1 MSAVT
6 GVSMSYGDYTFK
18 PVPMVTINKETFKT
32 NGNVIGGGY
41 NVSLN
46 GILIPYTTG
55 VDKGGVGVFKA
66 RDDLAAALTQDYS
79 CFTAYFTGENCGDII
94 LKGRPRVDSLSF
106 DSSSD
111 NNSLTMPY
119 SIDLRFDGS
128 ALAGI
133 EDYVERGLNL
143 ESLSTNYNVSY
154 LNKPYGFSVASGGGD
169 AGSWSGVDMQHG
181 MTQVERTISAKGIPV
196 GTGNAI
202 IQSEVPGSGC
212 EYGTGLAGGGGG
224 PGSTGMG
231 AVSGIRVDPLRYA
244 TDYIVS
250 VIAKSGYAGCY
261 YDAGGK
267 AWTYPEHGAR
277 SEIFDAGSARSVSS
291 HNCGAGTIHPNT
303 FLVDRTVSADEF
315 EGSMTL
321 TDTFIVLATTG
332 TSFSK
337 HYAAWDVWSANVDTD
352 SSQDGLARIS
362 VQGSIQGYPNYKF
375 DSFMLEDGES
385 AFNQAAGYFGMVDG
399 SGELGGAYQRAK
411 SFWYN
416 DAEGYSKN
424 QLSETADIQG
434 PTARALPLNQTM
446 VLNPEPIS
454 RSFGYNVTEGTIEY
468 TFAFDTRPLACLTG
482 GNILSEQI
490 SISRNR
496 PIPVHAALTV
506 LGRSNG
512 PILQDIGT
520 QTAYTADLSIEA
532 VLPPPG
538 ACTGPLWFQG
548 SPDYD
553 VIVNQTD
560 NHIATGEGKNAYFK
574 TADNESFDVKTGRY
588 TRSVSW
594 IYTRCPDVV

>member
-1 MSAVT
+1 MSAVS

-55 VDKGGVGVFKA
+55 SDKGGIGVFQA
-66 RDDLAAALTQDYS
+66 RDQLTSALTQDYS
-79 CFTAYFTGENCGDII
+79 CFTAYFSGEGCGDII

-119 SIDLRFDGS
+119 SVDLRFDGS

-154 LNKPYGFSVASGGGD
+154 LNKPYGFSLASGGGD
-169 AGSWSGVDMQHG
+169 LGAWSGINSQGGMQ
-181 MTQVERTISAKGIPV
+181 QVERTITAKGIPI
-196 GTGNAI
+196 GTGNDI
-202 IQSEVPGSGC
+202 IQSEVPGTTCSVGASSA
-212 EYGTGLAGGGGG
+212 EPGGGG
-224 PGSTGMG
+224 PGSTGLG
-231 AVSGIRVDPLRYA
+231 AVSGIRVDPLVFA
-244 TDYIVS
+244 TDYIVD
-250 VIAKSGYAGCY
+250 VISASGSCPVAPGN
-261 YDAGGK
+261 K
-267 AWTYPEHGAR
+267 AWTYPKKANR
-277 SEIFDAGSARSVSS
+277 SEIFAPGNSGRFVTNCGVQTPDTFLIDRSVS
-291 HNCGAGTIHPNT
+291 
-303 FLVDRTVSADEF
+303 VDEF

-321 TDTFIVLATTG
+321 TDTFILLGGSTG

-337 HYAAWDVWSANVDTD
+337 QYAAWDVWTANVDTD
-352 SSQDGLARIS
+352 SSQDGLARVS

-375 DSFMLEDGES
+375 DSFMLQDGDS
-385 AFNQAAGYFGMVDG
+385 AFGQASSYFAMVDG
-399 SGELGGAYQRAK
+399 SGKVGGAYQRAK
-411 SFWYN
+411 EFWN
-416 DAEGYSKN
+416 NSYSTN
-424 QLSETADIQG
+424 QLSETADIGG
-434 PTARALPLNQTM
+434 PVDRAQPLNATLP
-446 VLNPEPIS
+446 LNPEPIS

-468 TFAFDTRPLACLTG
+468 TFSFDTRPDACLTG
-482 GNILSEQI
+482 QNLLSEQI
-490 SISRNR
+490 NITRNR

-520 QTAYTADLSIEA
+520 QTAFTADLSIEA
-532 VLPPPG
+532 IVPPPVS
-538 ACTGPLWFQG
+538 CTKPLWFQG
-548 SPDYD
+548 APNYD
-553 VIVNQTD
+553 ALIIETD

-574 TADNESFDVKTGRY
+574 TADNENFDVKTGRY

-594 IYTRCPDVV
+594 IYTSCPSN